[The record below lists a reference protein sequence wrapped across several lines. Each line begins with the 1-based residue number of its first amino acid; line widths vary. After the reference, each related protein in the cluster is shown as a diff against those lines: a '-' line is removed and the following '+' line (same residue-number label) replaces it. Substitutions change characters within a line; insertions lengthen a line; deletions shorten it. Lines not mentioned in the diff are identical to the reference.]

1 MNSSESIMALAAAL
15 AKAQGAMAG
24 AIKDA
29 INPHLKSKYADLASV
44 VDAVRPALA
53 PHGLSFVQVCHEWD
67 IGAQVE
73 TIILHESGEWLSCG
87 KVSVPAMKADAQ
99 GFGSAL
105 TYARRYG
112 LSAAFGVAPED
123 DDGHA
128 ATKNPPAAKHPYAD
142 ASITANIGAWRD
154 LVADG
159 KKTADDIIGLIQS
172 KNTLNAL
179 QIKRIRD
186 GVEIAQDKEAA

>member
-1 MNSSESIMALAAAL
+1 MNSSESIVGLAKAL
-15 AKAQGAMAG
+15 AKAQAAMAG
-24 AIKDA
+24 ALKDA

-53 PHGLSFVQVCHEWD
+53 PHGLSFIQVCHEWD

-128 ATKNPPAAKHPYAD
+128 ATRNPPKPEPVKT
-142 ASITANIGAWRD
+142 ITETQ
-154 LVADG
+154 VADLDALITEVG
-159 KKTADDIIGLIQS
+159 ADKVAFLKFAKLERLADMKFADYEKAIAALNKK
-172 KNTLNAL
+172 
-179 QIKRIRD
+179 RE
-186 GVEIAQDKEAA
+186 VAA